1 MPVIEVFLPE
11 TFPIHSASLSLPSLK
26 LAYVQQPGKDQGIV
40 KTKAG
45 GPADNGNGM
54 GADLP

>member
-1 MPVIEVFLPE
+1 MEVFLPE

-45 GPADNGNGM
+45 GPTGNGNGL